1 VREHPIA
8 WAAAAAGAGA
18 LIGFLLAQRR

>member
-1 VREHPIA
+1 VRQHPIA

-18 LIGFLLAQRR
+18 LIGFLMAKRR